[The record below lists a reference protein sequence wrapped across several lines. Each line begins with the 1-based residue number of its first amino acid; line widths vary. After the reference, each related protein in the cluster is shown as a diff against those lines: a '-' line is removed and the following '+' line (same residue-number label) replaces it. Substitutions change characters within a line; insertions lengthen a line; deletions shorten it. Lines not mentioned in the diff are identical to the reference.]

1 MLLMNGQ
8 KISREIQTIK
18 KIQVEN
24 TVLKF
29 NKLQWAQQQIGDFL
43 KRVSEL
49 EHRLLETIQSEKQ
62 KKDWKITNRAAVI
75 YETTTKGTSG

>member
-1 MLLMNGQ
+1 MNGQ
-8 KISREIQTIK
+8 KIISREIQTIK

-62 KKDWKITNRAAVI
+62 KKDWNR
-75 YETTTKGTSG
+75 